1 MGLLTKAAGKTVPE
15 LDEMGKALLDRI
27 RRLPPRKTT
36 PYTALSLLKAYGSFQ
51 TGLCLSLRKKN
62 YTSYATIGLGV
73 EKISIPGEK
82 LYSPEI
88 VQGMAEGGGSFIK
101 LPEIAGLDE
110 KSASEGLCYWAFPLD
125 KESPWGALVLLGDNN
140 SPLFN
145 PVPLSQIIGGA
156 LEIFSPQIDK
166 ILVRKTRSNASQG
179 LAHASDPLEAAI
191 AQYNKLNSEF
201 NGIVLDLPAGAGE
214 GKAEEFNK
222 AVCNMA
228 SLVGLTLALPSGR
241 SLVLFPDPL
250 DKELIAHRLSNSL
263 NAEALLVFKAASPGE
278 ALELMGPY
286 L

>member
-1 MGLLTKAAGKTVPE
+1 MGLLTKASGKTVPE

-51 TGLCLSLRKKN
+51 TGLCLSLRKGN
-62 YTSYATIGLGV
+62 YISYATIGMGV

-82 LYSPEI
+82 LYSPEV
-88 VQGMAEGGGSFIK
+88 VQGVAGGAAFIK
-101 LPEIAGLDE
+101 VPEIAGLGE
-110 KSASEGLCYWAFPLD
+110 KLAGEGLCYWVFPLD

-145 PVPLSQIIGGA
+145 PVPISQIIGGA
-156 LEIFSPQIDK
+156 LEIFCPQIDK
-166 ILVRKTRSNASQG
+166 ILVRNTRSAASQDP
-179 LAHASDPLEAAI
+179 ANVSNPLEADI

-201 NGIVLDLPAGAGE
+201 NGIVLDLPGGE
-214 GKAEEFNK
+214 GQGRAEEFNK
-222 AVCNMA
+222 AVHNMT
-228 SLVGLTLALPSGR
+228 SLLGLTLALPSGR
-241 SLVLFPDPL
+241 SLVLLPGPL
-250 DKELIAHRLSNSL
+250 DKELVAHRLSKSL

-278 ALELMGPY
+278 ALNLMGPY